1 MNTKVSYNSKEITL
15 CPVCSEKFHREE
27 LHAGRGRL
35 IVDSLTEQL
44 RHTYKPSDQY
54 GIVNPLLYPITVC
67 PTCKYATLKEDFNK
81 LKKEWVPLIERQRAD
96 REKDIRQ
103 LFPLINFAKKRSLPE
118 GISSYYLAL
127 HCYNIYSPEFS
138 PTFRQ
143 ALCALRCAWLCNDL
157 HKLQPQNNW
166 EIMGKIFYRKCRYLY
181 KLAIE
186 NDQNNIESLPD
197 GMNYGPDTEKNYGT
211 DGVLYLASLLEY
223 YYGPRDNH
231 HQRIENLQ
239 RAKIMLSKTF
249 GIGQPSKLK
258 PHTILENARNIHT
271 KINQELGNMRKHSML

>member
-1 MNTKVSYNSKEITL
+1 MNVKVSYSSKEIIV
-15 CPVCSEKFHREE
+15 CPVCAEKFHREE
-27 LHAGRGRL
+27 LHTGRGRL

-67 PTCKYATLKEDFNK
+67 PTCKYAAIKEDFTK
-81 LKKEWVPLIERQRAD
+81 LKQEWVPFIERQRAE

-127 HCYNIYSPEFS
+127 HCYNVYSPEFS

-157 HKLQPQNNW
+157 HGLQPQENW
-166 EIMGKIFYRKCRYLY
+166 DSMSKVFYRKCRYLY
-181 KLAIE
+181 KLTIE
-186 NDQNNIESLPD
+186 NDQSNIEPFPE
-197 GMNYGPDTEKNYGT
+197 GINYGPDTEKNYGI
-211 DGVLYLASLLEY
+211 DGIYYLASLLEY
-223 YYGPRDNH
+223 YYGPRDNQA
-231 HQRIENLQ
+231 QRIENLKKV
-239 RAKIMLSKTF
+239 KIMLSKIF
-249 GIGQPSKLK
+249 GIGQSSKLK
-258 PHTILENARNIHT
+258 PQPILENARIIFN
-271 KINQELGNMRKHSML
+271 KINRELEEHE